1 MKKYI
6 LLGVIALVAL
16 IIGPAMAGPTQ
27 GFSGTLSCSVGVT
40 VVPGNTLNF
49 PTFTLGDNIATPVYV
64 NETDGMCAWEMTTA
78 MDHANTGY
86 MYSGANH
93 LTKPLG
99 SNATYFGPAVT
110 NGGSGTPPMTPPTYP
125 EAWYHANQWTE
136 SGPVA
141 TTSGLHFTN
150 WSVAY
155 NQTVV
160 STDPFGTYSG
170 TVLYNIAP
178 A

>member
-6 LLGVIALVAL
+6 LASIIALVAL
-16 IIGPAMAGPTQ
+16 IIGPAMADPSQ
-27 GFSGTLSCSVGVT
+27 GFTGSLSCCVGVT

-64 NETDGMCAWEMTTA
+64 NETDSMCGWALSTT
-78 MDHANTGY
+78 MDNGNTGF

-93 LTKPLG
+93 LTKPLA
-99 SNATYFGPAVT
+99 SNATYYGAPPKS
-110 NGGSGTPPMTPPTYP
+110 NQLLTPSL
-125 EAWYHANQWTE
+125 EGWVHANQWTE
-136 SGPVA
+136 AAGAASISTV
-141 TTSGLHFTN
+141 HYTN
-150 WSVAY
+150 WSVGY

-160 STDPFGTYSG
+160 STDPFGTYKG
-170 TVLYNIAP
+170 TVYYNIAP